1 MIEYFEDERVL
12 ICGVLLRQPY
22 GRHEQIGE
30 WPGKVI
36 KDEFNLLPEFL
47 RPELYRVLLEYGVLR
62 LQNPVDCVAVSRLE
76 VDNHLATWPGSP
88 PWSELRPI
96 LRLLTSLFPTTILI

>member
-1 MIEYFEDERVL
+1 MIEYFGDERVL

-36 KDEFNLLPEFL
+36 EDKFNLLLEFL
-47 RPELYRVLLEYGVLR
+47 RLELYRVLLEYGVGR
-62 LQNPVDCVAVSRLE
+62 LQNPVDCVEVSRLE
-76 VDNHLATWPGSP
+76 VDDHVVDQVGPLGR
-88 PWSELRPI
+88 EV
-96 LRLLTSLFPTTILI
+96 LLGQSFGQS